1 MKINKKREITKILED
16 NNFVKLEKE
25 ENLKNLNM
33 KKL

>member
-33 KKL
+33 K